1 LHSRF
6 QILLNHLVSLS
17 EGPELVRDLAMKKLF
32 KILMAAAV
40 GLTMA
45 ALPAEASTKRK
56 RNRAPVAPVLQVHID
71 ISSQSM
77 SVRANGWSYG
87 NWRVSTARSGY
98 YTPRGSYSVKRL
110 AKMHYSR
117 KYDNSPMP
125 NSVFFH
131 GGYAI
136 HGTGSIRSLGR
147 PASHGCVR
155 LHPSNA
161 AALYSLVQKYGARR
175 TRITL
180 SN

>member
-1 LHSRF
+1 M
-6 QILLNHLVSLS
+6 
-17 EGPELVRDLAMKKLF
+17 MKK
-32 KILMAAAV
+32 ILAIFLCVAAAFMFTL
-40 GLTMA
+40 GTA
-45 ALPAEASTKRK
+45 EAKPRKKYKARLPAA
-56 RNRAPVAPVLQVHID
+56 VQVHID

-77 SVRANGWSYG
+77 SVKVHGFPTAYWK
-87 NWRVSTARSGY
+87 VSTARSGY
-98 YTPRGSYSVKRL
+98 YTPRGNFGVTRM
-110 AKMHYSR
+110 AKVYYSR

-136 HGTGSIRSLGR
+136 HGTGYLKSLGR

-155 LHPSNA
+155 LHPQNA
-161 AALYSLVQKYGARR
+161 ARLFALVQKYGPRR